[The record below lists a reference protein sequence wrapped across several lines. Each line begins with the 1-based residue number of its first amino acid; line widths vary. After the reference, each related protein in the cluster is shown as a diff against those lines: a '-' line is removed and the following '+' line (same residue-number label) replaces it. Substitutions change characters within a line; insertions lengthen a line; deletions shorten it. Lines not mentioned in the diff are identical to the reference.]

1 MIGAR
6 LANVRRY
13 YGDSQ
18 QQLANKVHV
27 SIHTVSSWEQGKS
40 NPSHNDLVAICQLY
54 GVSSDYLLGLTNDDP
69 IFTGKRRT
77 ERFTP
82 EERAEIKVFEEYL
95 LYKRKK

>member
-1 MIGAR
+1 MIGER

-13 YGDSQ
+13 HGDYQ
-18 QQLANKVHV
+18 ENLANKLHV

-40 NPSHNDLVAICQLY
+40 SPSHADLVAICRLY
-54 GVSSDYLLGLTNDDP
+54 GVSADYLLGLTDDDP
-69 IFTGKRRT
+69 VFSERRRT

-82 EERAEIKVFEEYL
+82 EERAEIRNFEEYL